1 MHWQTIL
8 LSREHSN
15 QIFAFYRETTNR
27 QNSTHPTHHMWLES
41 ENGDQREGLAR
52 NFIWSS
58 EQHQPWSWLE
68 LCASRVL
75 ILISTL
81 RDNPHVAYDPKLL
94 FQVRFFDGSKLIKNK
109 VGGLFFL
116 SWFNLMRFKIT
127 FSPPCYSFKVLE
139 FADRHTGERERR
151 FVHQQKR
158 WQVFKL
164 WGDFGPS
171 IIITAEKTSRKCKL
185 GFWSYF
191 EKFSRFFKNEFL
203 IKENPFCLYLL
214 GLEKVANQVGHWRKQ
229 SLGTR

>member
-1 MHWQTIL
+1 MNIQIKSLPFIEKPQIDKIRPTL
-8 LSREHSN
+8 L
-15 QIFAFYRETTNR
+15 ITCGLNR
-27 QNSTHPTHHMWLES
+27 KMEIK
-41 ENGDQREGLAR
+41 DRLAR

-81 RDNPHVAYDPKLL
+81 RDNPHVAYDSKLL

-139 FADRHTGERERR
+139 FADRHTGEREWR

-191 EKFSRFFKNEFL
+191 EKFSRIFKWFFLWK
-203 IKENPFCLYLL
+203 NPFCLYLL

>member
-1 MHWQTIL
+1 MHWPTIL

-139 FADRHTGERERR
+139 FADRRERVKICPPTKTLTSLQALR
-151 FVHQQKR
+151 G
-158 WQVFKL
+158 L
-164 WGDFGPS
+164 WS
-171 IIITAEKTSRKCKL
+171 IHYHNCRKNLEKSFQEFL
-185 GFWSYF
+185 
-191 EKFSRFFKNEFL
+191 NDFL
-203 IKENPFCLYLL
+203 IKKSILLIPFRSWKSCQSSWPLKETIIRNTLMSDLL
-214 GLEKVANQVGHWRKQ
+214 PW
-229 SLGTR
+229 ST